1 MTSAQ
6 FDIIVIGSGPGG
18 EGAATE
24 LASAGLKVAIIEEHP
39 EVGGGS
45 LHWGTI
51 PSKTLRHEIQLLS
64 DYRNHPIFKKSARE
78 LKVDYAKLLA
88 AAAPVTAA
96 QVTNKYKNYVKKNI
110 EIIHGRARF
119 IGTDEIEVIH
129 NEHPDQY
136 QAKYF
141 IIATGSRPYQ
151 PSDVDF
157 SHPRILDSDKVLQ
170 MGYSPESLIIY
181 GAGVI
186 GCEYASIFS
195 NLGVDVTLIN
205 TRSRLLGYLDDEIAD
220 ALSYTLS
227 KRGCRI
233 KHNETYERIE
243 TSDNHV
249 FLTCK
254 SGQKTRADALLWAN
268 GRTGNTDHMGL
279 EEIGIAINHRGQ
291 IEIDNSYQTSL
302 DHIYAVGDVVGA
314 PGLASASFDQGRFVA
329 SCISKGACERD
340 LIRDIPIGIYTTPE
354 ISSVGRTEKELA
366 EHNIPFET
374 GRAHFENIARAQIT
388 GHTTGMLKLVFHA
401 ETPEILGIHC
411 FGEQASEIIHI
422 GQAIMSQPSPANS
435 LRYFAETTFNYPTMA
450 EAYRIAAID
459 GLQRVIQ

>member
-1 MTSAQ
+1 MTATKY
-6 FDIIVIGSGPGG
+6 DIIVIGSGPGG
-18 EGAATE
+18 EGASVE
-24 LASAGLKVAIIEEHP
+24 LATAGYNVAIIEEHP

-64 DYRNHPIFKKSARE
+64 DYRNHPIFQKSARA
-78 LKVDYAKLLA
+78 LKVDYAKLLK
-88 AAAPVTAA
+88 AAAPVTTA
-96 QVTNKYKNYVKKNI
+96 QVSNKYKNYANKNI
-110 EIIHGRARF
+110 EVIHGRARF
-119 IGTDEIEVIH
+119 INSHEIEVSH
-129 NEHPDQY
+129 NDHPERFHADQ
-136 QAKYF
+136 F
-141 IIATGSRPYQ
+141 IVATGSRPYQ
-151 PSDVDF
+151 PPNVDF
-157 SHPRILDSDKVLQ
+157 SHPRVLDSDKVLQ
-170 MGYSPESLIIY
+170 MGYSPDSLIIY

-195 NLGVDVTLIN
+195 NLGVDVTLVN

-233 KHNETYERIE
+233 KHNETYETIE
-243 TSDNHV
+243 TSDDKV
-249 FLTCK
+249 VLTCE

-279 EEIGIAINHRGQ
+279 EELGIAINHRGQ
-291 IEIDNSYQTSL
+291 IEIDDTFKTNL
-302 DHIYAVGDVVGA
+302 DHVYAVGDVVGA

-329 SCISKGACERD
+329 SCITRGSCERR
-340 LIRDIPIGIYTTPE
+340 LIRDVPIGIYTTPE
-354 ISSVGRTEKELA
+354 ISSVGRTEKELT
-366 EHNIPFET
+366 EQQIPFET

-388 GHTTGMLKLVFHA
+388 GHTTGMLKLVFHG
-401 ETPEILGIHC
+401 ETLEILGIHC

-422 GQAIMSQPSPANS
+422 GQAIMSQPSPANT

-459 GLQRVIQ
+459 GLQRIIE